1 MWPLSTH
8 HVWEEHS
15 TCQVHT
21 VSPLVRWAGEAV
33 PEAEQQPAR
42 SVEQCDNTPVID
54 NLPESTEGGGEK
66 TDVSCQERSKY
77 EEEIVSLYKQLDDKV
92 GWVL

>member
-1 MWPLSTH
+1 M
-8 HVWEEHS
+8 
-15 TCQVHT
+15 
-21 VSPLVRWAGEAV
+21 